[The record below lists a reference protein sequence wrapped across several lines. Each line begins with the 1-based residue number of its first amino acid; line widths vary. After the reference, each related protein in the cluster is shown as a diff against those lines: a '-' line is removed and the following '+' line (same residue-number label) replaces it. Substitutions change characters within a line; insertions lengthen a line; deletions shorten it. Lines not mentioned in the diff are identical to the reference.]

1 MNGYEQE
8 QEWDA
13 FPPGTVPP
21 HQPAQPPPQPWQ
33 QQWQQPGYP
42 PAYQQWPGH
51 IPGYGPGWW
60 HPSLAW
66 PDGPERPST
75 ATTAAVLGF
84 VTGGLTLLFSLP
96 NLVVVT
102 AGGAEASQHVLLLGV
117 FTAAG
122 LITGAVRLLGRK
134 SPDIL
139 FGSAVGS
146 VTVLLLAVLAGAL
159 TIDRTGGLTGILMFV
174 AMALPLPI
182 LTAIFAWRS
191 VVRGWAAAA
200 DQPL

>member
-13 FPPGTVPP
+13 FPPGAL
-21 HQPAQPPPQPWQ
+21 PAQQPGPQPWQPQPWQ
-33 QQWQQPGYP
+33 QQWQQPGH
-42 PAYQQWPGH
+42 QQWPA
-51 IPGYGPGWW
+51 YGPGWW
-60 HPSLAW
+60 HPSLPW
-66 PDGPERPST
+66 PDGPERPPT

-84 VTGGLTLLFSLP
+84 VTAGLTLLFSLP
-96 NLVVVT
+96 NLVLVVAGT
-102 AGGAEASQHVLLLGV
+102 AEVTTNVLLLGV

-122 LITGAVRLLGRK
+122 LITGAVRLLGRT
-134 SPDIL
+134 SPDVL

-146 VTVLLLAVLAGAL
+146 VTVLLLAVAAGAL

-174 AMALPLPI
+174 AFALPMPI
-182 LTAIFAWRS
+182 LTAVFAWRP

-200 DQPL
+200 DQQP